1 MVLWVQELAVLR
13 WGEMTKFLVLLT
25 LMSIAGAA
33 NSVAA
38 EGDPD
43 NGKALARTNCA
54 RCHGVDGNA
63 RTTSFQPV
71 PMLAGQP
78 ESYLL
83 QEMRNYA
90 SSARVDSSKGQEMTR
105 FLKTLSD
112 DDFED
117 IAAFYAGQRRY

>member
-1 MVLWVQELAVLR
+1 MEKLLLMAVS
-13 WGEMTKFLVLLT
+13 V
-25 LMSIAGAA
+25 AA
-33 NSVAA
+33 TCASGSVAA

-43 NGKALARTNCA
+43 KGKMLARTNCA

-78 ESYLL
+78 KVYLL

-90 SSARVDSSKGQEMTR
+90 SGTRADSSNDGAMTR
-105 FLKTLSD
+105 FLQKLTD
-112 DDFED
+112 QDYED
-117 IAAFYAGQRRY
+117 IAAFYSVQPRY